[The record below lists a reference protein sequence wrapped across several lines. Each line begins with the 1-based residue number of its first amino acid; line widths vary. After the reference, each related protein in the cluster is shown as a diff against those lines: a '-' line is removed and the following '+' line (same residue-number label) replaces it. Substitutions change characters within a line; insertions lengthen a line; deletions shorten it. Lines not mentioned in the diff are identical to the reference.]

1 MILPVVVL
9 LFKHQCHKP
18 LRRRIPH
25 IRREL
30 DRHRLAAR
38 DVRAFH
44 LLDDKLDGF
53 VRDGVDVLLDI
64 RHEGELRI
72 VERDELHVLRH
83 PPAHFAQG
91 GVREAGE
98 HAFNVPWKFS
108 NVTLLFVMFGKYL
121 STSTCGF
128 MSRLSFRISSL

>member
-1 MILPVVVL
+1 MGRLFKYRWQFLMILPVVVL

-72 VERDELHVLRH
+72 VERDECNRQVPLNK
-83 PPAHFAQG
+83 F
-91 GVREAGE
+91 REFI
-98 HAFNVPWKFS
+98 FN
-108 NVTLLFVMFGKYL
+108 N
-121 STSTCGF
+121 
-128 MSRLSFRISSL
+128 